1 MSLLGRK
8 ADGFQDPVCSA
19 FTGKIVN
26 NQLCY
31 EINLNRFRDQVDWEE
46 SLQSGLSLVIDT
58 NDEYDVRKLMTED
71 GNIKTTEE
79 DMLDSYFNKNL
90 QEKFSILLKTIS
102 KYSILFSFKSHLL
115 LRSGANNSD
124 QRGKLRADQHQEDL
138 RQPRLPE
145 SAPAQH
151 QMSGWP
157 VDG

>member
-8 ADGFQDPVCSA
+8 AEGFHAPVCSA
-19 FTGKIVN
+19 FTRKMVN

-31 EINLNRFRDQVDWEE
+31 EVDLNRFRDQVDWKE
-46 SLQSGLSLVIDT
+46 SLKSGLSLVIDT

-102 KYSILFSFKSHLL
+102 KYLFPHLQSHLL

-138 RQPRLPE
+138 RQLRLPE
-145 SAPAQH
+145 SAPVH
-151 QMSGWP
+151 HP
-157 VDG
+157 VWRLTR